1 MGANSGDRIKFGV
14 GIIGCGNISEIYC
27 KNLQTFEHLN
37 LVACADLDESRAV
50 ARATQFK
57 LTART
62 VDELL
67 ESDDIDLVVNLTIP
81 DAHAQVS
88 GAVLKAGKHVYSEKP
103 LATRRKDAAKIL
115 KRAKKKKLR
124 VGGAPDTFLGGAW
137 QTIRKLIDD
146 GAIGEPIAATAFFV
160 GHGPEKW
167 HPNPDFFYQPGAGPL
182 FDMGPYYLTALI
194 NLFGS
199 VKRVASLARASFPE
213 RFAPDGRAIQVNTPT
228 HVAGSLEFANGALA
242 TLVTSFDVWHSQLPR
257 IEIYGSQGSLLAPDP
272 NFFGGEIFL
281 RREDEGQWR
290 AASIEFPYTTN
301 MRGLGVADM
310 ARAIRAG
317 EPHRCSGEMTYH
329 VVDVMRALLKSA
341 EAGKQIKLKSE
352 CARPAPLTSEFKS
365 ALTLPIENVG
375 NE

>member
-1 MGANSGDRIKFGV
+1 MENKTGV

-27 KNLQTFEHLN
+27 KNIKSFANLN
-37 LVACADLDESRAV
+37 LVACADIDEPRAQ
-50 ARATQFK
+50 ARAAQFEIA
-57 LTART
+57 ARS

-67 ESDDIDLVVNLTIP
+67 DSDDIEIVINLTIP
-81 DAHAQVS
+81 NVHAQVS
-88 GAVLKAGKHVYSEKP
+88 RAILKAGKHAYSEKP
-103 LATRRKDAAKIL
+103 LATKKGDAKKIL
-115 KRAKKKKLR
+115 KTAKKRNLR

-137 QTIRKLIDD
+137 QTIRKLLDD
-146 GAIGEPIAATAFFV
+146 GAIGTPVAATAFMM

-194 NLFGS
+194 NFFGS

-213 RFAPDGRAIQVNTPT
+213 RVAQDGHAIPVNTPT

-257 IEIYGSQGSLLAPDP
+257 IEIYGSTGSILAPDP
-272 NFFGGEIFL
+272 NWFGGDIFI
-281 RREDEGQWR
+281 RDEDDKEWH
-290 AASIEFPYTTN
+290 AVPIEFPYTTN

-310 ARAIRAG
+310 ARGIR
-317 EPHRCSGEMTYH
+317 ENRPHRASGEMTYH

-341 EAGKQIKLKSE
+341 EEGKQVRLKSE
-352 CARPAPLTSEFKS
+352 CERPALLSLD
-365 ALTLPIENVG
+365 AV
-375 NE
+375 